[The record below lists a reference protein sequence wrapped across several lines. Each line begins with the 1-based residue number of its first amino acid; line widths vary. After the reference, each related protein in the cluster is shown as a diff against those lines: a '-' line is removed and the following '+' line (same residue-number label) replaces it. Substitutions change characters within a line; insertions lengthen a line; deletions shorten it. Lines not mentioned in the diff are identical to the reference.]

1 MNIELV
7 NRAWVLSCLL
17 IATLSAVPVS
27 ALAQQPEG
35 NPLTGRQTADALCAP
50 CHQVG
55 GTRNDGP
62 PSFLDVANMSS
73 TTALS
78 LRAFLRSNHR
88 EMPNLMVSETD
99 TNDLIA
105 YILGLNQSPA
115 PRR

>member
-7 NRAWVLSCLL
+7 NRAWVLSRLL

-35 NPLTGRQTADALCAP
+35 NPLTGRRTAAALCAP

-55 GTRNDGP
+55 GTRNGP
-62 PSFLDVANMSS
+62 PSFLDVASMSS

-78 LRAFLRSNHR
+78 LRVFLRSNHR

-105 YILGLNQSPA
+105 YILGLKQSPA